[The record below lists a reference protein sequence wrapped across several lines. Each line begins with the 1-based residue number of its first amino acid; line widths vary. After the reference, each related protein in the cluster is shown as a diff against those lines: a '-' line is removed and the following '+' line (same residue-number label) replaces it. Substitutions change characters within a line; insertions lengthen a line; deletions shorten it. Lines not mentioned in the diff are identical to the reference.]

1 MNKTDDWLALLLYA
15 ADLLMNP
22 APAKILAGYE
32 SWDYRRRFKRHLRH
46 LEQRQL
52 IQTSPPASARR
63 IQLTDRGRLV
73 ALGGRDPF
81 ECWRRRWDGKW
92 RIIMFDLPTG
102 CQSARVRLIRWLRRC
117 HFGYL
122 QRSVWVHPDPMV
134 QVRQALKEWADDAET
149 MMVMEASCALGFS
162 NAAIVVGA
170 WDFTKINKGYQEYLS
185 LADKAPPLKRKADS
199 AEAAWVHWLRQERAG
214 WLDAVSADPLLPEGL
229 LPKGYLGQQAAAARQ
244 AVLAR
249 AGELFGR

>member
-1 MNKTDDWLALLLYA
+1 
-15 ADLLMNP
+15 
-22 APAKILAGYE
+22 
-32 SWDYRRRFKRHLRH
+32 HLRH

-52 IQTSPPASARR
+52 IQPSPPASARR

-102 CQSARVRLIRWLRRC
+102 RQSARVRLIRWLRRC

-134 QVRQALKEWADDAET
+134 QLRQSLKEWVR
-149 MMVMEASCALGFS
+149 MPGLFVP
-162 NAAIVVGA
+162 
-170 WDFTKINKGYQEYLS
+170 S
-185 LADKAPPLKRKADS
+185 LAALAALVVPLQKS
-199 AEAAWVHWLRQERAG
+199 
-214 WLDAVSADPLLPEGL
+214 VSADYGVVIRNGTVYDGGGNAPF
-229 LPKGYLGQQAAAARQ
+229 
-244 AVLAR
+244 V
-249 AGELFGR
+249 